1 MPKVVVET
9 VFHGVLMFKRW
20 FLIRHRELA
29 VVLVAVGE
37 GEVYDVIAR
46 LRDVDD
52 QAVGRRRCFVA
63 EKQTV
68 GSGNHHCHLADV
80 LREGNGQRVAVNGS
94 MDGRTPWGVLY
105 CRLLNLNMAMAIRRT
120 GARSTAPCRWQQK
133 AEQQND

>member
-1 MPKVVVET
+1 
-9 VFHGVLMFKRW
+9 MFN

-29 VVLVAVGE
+29 VVFVAVGE
-37 GEVYDVIAR
+37 GEVYDVVAR

-52 QAVGRRRCFVA
+52 QAVGRGCCFVA
-63 EKQTV
+63 ETHAV
-68 GSGNHHCHLADV
+68 GSGHLHVNLADV

-120 GARSTAPCRWQQK
+120 GARSTTPCRWQHQ